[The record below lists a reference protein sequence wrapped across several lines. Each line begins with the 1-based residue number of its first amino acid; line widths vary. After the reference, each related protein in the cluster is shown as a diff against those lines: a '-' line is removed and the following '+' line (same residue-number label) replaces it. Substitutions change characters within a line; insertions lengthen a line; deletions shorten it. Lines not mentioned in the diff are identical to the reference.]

1 MTIDFFTRVFQAGKN
16 LGEIMG
22 EKLYYPADIMLPD
35 FNKVSGT
42 KWAVIACDQFTSEPE
57 YWQKAEEIRKD
68 SPSTLSLII
77 PEGFLSEAKERIP
90 KINAEMENYVKNVL
104 KTYENSVIYTER
116 IQKDGKVKHGI
127 VCMVDLEE
135 YDFKVGSKSLIRAT
149 EGTVLERIPPRVE
162 IRKDAPIE
170 LPHIMLL
177 IDDDKKTVIEPITA
191 KKDSLK
197 KVYGFELMQG
207 GGEVSGYLVDKSDF
221 ENINTALTKII
232 SDENASRLYGNAPSK
247 LLYAVGDGNHSLA
260 TARTCYLEIKK
271 SLGEELA
278 KNHPSRYAL
287 VEIVNLHDDALEFE
301 PIYRVLFGVNV
312 SDVLSKLK
320 TYAKNLNGNENPQE
334 VEVYFENKAEKI
346 IFEKPEKQL
355 TVGTLQDFI
364 DDYLKNNGGEVDYIH
379 GEKVTKNL
387 SKKQN
392 AIGFIF
398 SGIEKNQLFKTVIYD
413 GALPRKTFSIGHA
426 YDKRYYIECRK
437 IK

>member
-1 MTIDFFTRVFQAGKN
+1 MSK
-16 LGEIMG
+16 
-22 EKLYYPADIMLPD
+22 KLYYPADIMLPD
-35 FNKVSGT
+35 FDKVSGT
-42 KWAVIACDQFTSEPE
+42 KWAVIACDQYTSEPE

-90 KINAEMENYVKNVL
+90 KINREMENYVQNVL
-104 KTYENSVIYTER
+104 KTYPNSVIYTER
-116 IQKDGKVKHGI
+116 VQKDGKIKHGL

-177 IDDDKKTVIEPITA
+177 IDDDYKTVVEPITA
-191 KKDSLK
+191 KKDSLQK
-197 KVYGFELMQG
+197 IYGFELMQG
-207 GGEVSGYLVDKSDF
+207 GGSVSGYLVKDSDF
-221 ENINTALTKII
+221 ENINLALANII
-232 SDENASRLYGNAPSK
+232 SDENANRLYGNAPSK

-260 TARTCYLEIKK
+260 TARTCYLNIKK
-271 SLGEELA
+271 ELGEEVA

-287 VEIVNLHDDALEFE
+287 VEIVNLHDDALDFE
-301 PIYRVLFGVNV
+301 PIYRVMFGVD
-312 SDVLSKLK
+312 SKKVLQALK
-320 TYAKNLNGNENPQE
+320 DYAKNLNGKEKPQT
-334 VEVYFENKAEKI
+334 VEVYFGDIVEKVT
-346 IFEKPEKQL
+346 FEKPEKQL

-364 DDYLKNNGGEVDYIH
+364 DQYLKVNDGEVDYIH
-379 GEKVTKNL
+379 GESVTKNL
-387 SKKQN
+387 SKKEN

>member
-1 MTIDFFTRVFQAGKN
+1 MSK
-16 LGEIMG
+16 
-22 EKLYYPADIMLPD
+22 KLYYSADIMLPD
-35 FNKVSGT
+35 FNEVSGT

-77 PEGFLSEAKERIP
+77 PEGFLNESKERIP
-90 KINAEMENYVKNVL
+90 KINSEMATYVRDVL
-104 KTYENSVIYTER
+104 KTYKNSVIYTER
-116 IQKDGKVKHGI
+116 VQRDGKIKHGV

-135 YDFKVGSKSLIRAT
+135 YDFNVGSKSLIRAT

-162 IRKDAPIE
+162 VRKDALIE

-191 KKDSLK
+191 KKQSLK
-197 KVYGFELMQG
+197 KIYDFELMQG
-207 GGEVSGYLVDKSDF
+207 GGSVSGYLVCESDF
-221 ENINTALTKII
+221 EKINFALSQII
-232 SDENASRLYGNAPSK
+232 SDENANRLYGNAPSK

-260 TARTCYLEIKK
+260 TAKTCYLNIKEK
-271 SLGEELA
+271 FGEEVA

-301 PIYRVLFGVNV
+301 PIYRVMFGV
-312 SDVLSKLK
+312 SPEKVLKELK
-320 TYAKNLNGNENPQE
+320 VYAKTLNGNEDAQT
-334 VEVYFENKAEKI
+334 VEVHFGDKVEKVV
-346 IFEKPEKQL
+346 FEKPEKQL
-355 TVGTLQDFI
+355 AVGTLQDFI
-364 DDYLKNNGGEVDYIH
+364 DNYLKENSGEVDYIH
-379 GEKVTKNL
+379 GEDVTKNL
-387 SKKQN
+387 SKKEN
-392 AIGFIF
+392 SIGFTF

-437 IK
+437 IR